1 MAIAE
6 GQRVR
11 GMVRGVSRG
20 LSVAVVLGSLA
31 AFGWVAFGAVKAADT
46 LTKAQWTPFIGV
58 LSSNL

>member
-1 MAIAE
+1 
-6 GQRVR
+6 
-11 GMVRGVSRG
+11 MVRGVSRG